1 MSNSENSETIN
12 EETAPEILESDETFL
27 NEEHTFNMDLQPKP
41 TQAEMEN
48 LRELTREEI
57 VDETR
62 KKAETEKTS
71 PAPSQEQLSRTTAA
85 EPVDT
90 EAALRKQPFPTI
102 DKPSF
107 KTKGR
112 GNKATYSKDEVD
124 SIVSELVDQYNSNMI
139 KMEKTYLSGLEKTF
153 ALKRAAKDL
162 KTKTDQIR
170 FLIDKVNQLNIELE
184 EKEREIL
191 QLNNIVT
198 EHQAH
203 VCETVPALE
212 TVEEPEIP
220 EETIVEETEEIV
232 EPVEPQQYEVPIF
245 TDEQI
250 LEKTISVKLE
260 EAQMEAH
267 KIKLKATSQ
276 ATEILGEAQHEASI
290 LMEKAE
296 KEIERLT
303 RSITEAAEAKLA
315 SAEKRQAQVTKL
327 AKERKAVHRRLQKLY
342 NQEITR
348 LEKQL
353 SDFDEIINSP
363 SE

>member
-1 MSNSENSETIN
+1 VSTSESSENLN
-12 EETAPEILESDETFL
+12 EEIAEQSEGSSLH
-27 NEEHTFNMDLQPKP
+27 EEHTFNMDLTPQPTSKP
-41 TQAEMEN
+41 DMET
-48 LRELTREEI
+48 LRPATREEI
-57 VDETR
+57 VEET
-62 KKAETEKTS
+62 KNKAETEANTP
-71 PAPSQEQLSRTTAA
+71 PATDEQLTSKVSA

-90 EAALRKQPFPTI
+90 EAALRKQSFPTI
-102 DKPSF
+102 DKPTF
-107 KTKGR
+107 KAKGKGSR
-112 GNKATYSKDEVD
+112 ATYSKDEVD
-124 SIVSELVDQYNSNMI
+124 VIVSELVEQYNANMM

-162 KTKTDQIR
+162 KTKTDNLKILVEKIQEMTKEMQ
-170 FLIDKVNQLNIELE
+170 DKENQLLTLTVKVEELE
-184 EKEREIL
+184 TIIATTPE
-191 QLNNIVT
+191 
-198 EHQAH
+198 
-203 VCETVPALE
+203 PALP
-212 TVEEPEIP
+212 VEEP
-220 EETIVEETEEIV
+220 VEETMEEIIEEPVV
-232 EPVEPQQYEVPIF
+232 EPVEPESQVEYEIPVF
-245 TDEQI
+245 TDEER
-250 LEKTISVKLE
+250 LEKSIAVKLE

-276 ATEILGEAQHEASI
+276 ATEILGEAQHEASV

-315 SAEKRQAQVTKL
+315 DAEKRQAQVTKL